1 VQFRE
6 NREIW
11 IFGVLSYKQFG
22 LHDNHPSLEK
32 REKSVL
38 DKQIEITQ

>member
-6 NREIW
+6 NREIC
-11 IFGVLSYKQFG
+11 IFGGLSYKQFG
-22 LHDNHPSLEK
+22 LHDSHASFEK